1 MLGIAQPCCSKVG
14 FGEAVV
20 LLRIRDAGSTRG
32 GSGDRGT
39 YPWAKEHFRSEDEG
53 GSRPWDAA
61 GGSEWKRGSNVHH
74 VAKRGGW
81 KR

>member
-1 MLGIAQPCCSKVG
+1 MLGIAQTCCSKVG

-39 YPWAKEHFRSEDEG
+39 
-53 GSRPWDAA
+53 
-61 GGSEWKRGSNVHH
+61 
-74 VAKRGGW
+74 
-81 KR
+81 